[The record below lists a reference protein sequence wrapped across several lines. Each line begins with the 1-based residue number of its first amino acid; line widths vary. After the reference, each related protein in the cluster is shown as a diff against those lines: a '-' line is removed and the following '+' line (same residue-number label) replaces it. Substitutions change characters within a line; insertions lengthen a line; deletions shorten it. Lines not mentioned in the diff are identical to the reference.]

1 MLRFGMSRAEG
12 ARLNSIGHVPMELL
26 RAGLELR
33 EWTDIDANARHRAK
47 RDLGKL
53 TARKIVK
60 KIRAILR
67 DKAHN
72 EQDIVA
78 MLDKLTVASTE
89 QLVASRAQA
98 RSSPPINCP
107 RQVVDGERWQLL
119 VVKKAWKVVMFDV
132 VEDGELAC
140 GCASVTRAPEWDRPR
155 RRLPV
160 IVTCNHVEAVS
171 WRCACGFCW
180 WG

>member
-1 MLRFGMSRAEG
+1 
-12 ARLNSIGHVPMELL
+12 MELL

-98 RSSPPINCP
+98 RPSPSINWAALP
-107 RQVVDGERWQLL
+107 EVWDPDGGRWVIEHVMTWDLL
-119 VVKKAWKVVMFDV
+119 LKDSGGDEADVSFD
-132 VEDGELAC
+132 
-140 GCASVTRAPEWDRPR
+140 
-155 RRLPV
+155 
-160 IVTCNHVEAVS
+160 S
-171 WRCACGFCW
+171 WY
-180 WG
+180 